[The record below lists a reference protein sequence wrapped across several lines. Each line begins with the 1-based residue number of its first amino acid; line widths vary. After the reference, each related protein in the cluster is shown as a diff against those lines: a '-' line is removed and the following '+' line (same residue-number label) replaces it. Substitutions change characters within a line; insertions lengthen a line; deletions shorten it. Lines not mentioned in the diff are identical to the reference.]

1 MIYILLSRPDFDQ
14 PWAQEYLGSILH
26 KDMHVL
32 IIPLTRDEGWAMDG
46 ESFEHHYR
54 KGSRAY
60 EAFVRPFRCYGITD
74 NQVHWFNPFQ
84 DDRAVL
90 KNQLKE
96 NDVVFFTGSDP
107 DHMMECIEDHGMT
120 QDLRNY
126 AGIFMGD
133 ANGSKILMDE
143 FDSNQEWKEDG
154 GHGLGLLQG
163 FTLETG
169 YVEDAMHLQRIIRS
183 IEEKGRPVF
192 GCPGNAGVLIQN
204 GHYDL
209 MGDAFSCS
217 EEDLD
222 NIYRAYEDAKSRLDY
237 YGDNGNWS

>member
-26 KDMHVL
+26 RNLHVL
-32 IIPLTRDEGWAMDG
+32 IIPLTRDEGWSMDG

-60 EAFVRPFRCYGITD
+60 ETYVRPFRHYDIQD
-74 NQVHWFNPFQ
+74 DQVHWFNPFQ
-84 DDRAVL
+84 DDRAIL
-90 KNQLKE
+90 KKLLKE
-96 NDVVFFTGSDP
+96 NEVVFFTGSDP
-107 DHMMECIEDHGMT
+107 DQMMECIEDQGIT
-120 QDLRNY
+120 QEFQKY
-126 AGIFMGD
+126 SGIMMGD
-133 ANGSKILMDE
+133 ANGSKILMDD
-143 FDSNQEWKEDG
+143 FVSNQEWNEDG
-154 GHGLGLLQG
+154 GRGLGLLQG

-169 YVEDAMHLQRIIRS
+169 YVEDVVHLQRIIRS

-192 GCPGNAGVLIQN
+192 GCPSNAGILIQD

-222 NIYRAYEDAKSRLDY
+222 HIYRAYEDAKSRLDY
-237 YGDNGNWS
+237 YGDNGNWL